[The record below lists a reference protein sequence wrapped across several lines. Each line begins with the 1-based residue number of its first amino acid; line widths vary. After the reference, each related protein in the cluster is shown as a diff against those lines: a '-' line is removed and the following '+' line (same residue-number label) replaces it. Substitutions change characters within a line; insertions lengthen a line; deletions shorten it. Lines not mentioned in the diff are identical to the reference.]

1 MPFKCSLCF
10 GISIVLFIIFVGTEY
25 YFQTKHTVPW
35 PPLPTSHAS
44 NNKSCV
50 RNGTDKSHKKPLNGK
65 DKPTKIFKMLWFV
78 PPTWLS
84 EKKTHIMDYCE
95 FKNCEISFNKNDIEN
110 SDLVLF
116 NHAEMNIQP
125 PVKRNNQIW
134 VFSSHESPPH
144 THKYYRQNQWV
155 DKFDWTFSY
164 RPDSEGY
171 GPYGNIVLRETIKER
186 NYSAIFENKSK
197 DVAWVVS
204 NCETISKRKQYV
216 QKMRKIINVDI
227 FGKCGK
233 PCDDKGG
240 GCKFNQ
246 SKYYKFYLAFE
257 NSMCK
262 DYITEK
268 LYDLFKDDT
277 DFVPVVRGAP
287 NVKEMFPANTLI
299 LALDYNSPEEL
310 AHYLKESGANETAY
324 LSYLKGKDK
333 YINKSDFF
341 VLGMCSLC
349 DKLNNKFKRRTPI
362 DILQLMSNKQCVL
375 PNDF

>member
-1 MPFKCSLCF
+1 M
-10 GISIVLFIIFVGTEY
+10 
-25 YFQTKHTVPW
+25 
-35 PPLPTSHAS
+35 PTSHAS
-44 NNKSCV
+44 NNKSFV
-50 RNGTDKSHKKPLNGK
+50 GNGTGKYPNKPSIGI

-78 PPTWLS
+78 PPAWLP
-84 EKKTHIMDYCE
+84 KQKTHIMDYCE
-95 FKNCEISFNKNDIEN
+95 FKNCEISFNKSDIDN

-144 THKYYRQNQWV
+144 MYKYYTQNQWV

-171 GPYGNIVLRETIKER
+171 APYGSIVPRETKER
-186 NYSAIFENKSK
+186 NYSAIFEKKSK

-204 NCETISKRKQYV
+204 NCETISKREQYV
-216 QKMRKIINVDI
+216 EKMGKIINVDI

-233 PCDDKGG
+233 SCDDKGG
-240 GCKFNQ
+240 GCEKSNL

-257 NSMCK
+257 NSICK
-262 DYITEK
+262 DYISEK

-277 DFVPVVRGAP
+277 DVVPVVRGAP
-287 NVKEMFPANTLI
+287 NVKAMFPANTLI
-299 LALDYNSPEEL
+299 LSVDYNSPEEL
-310 AHYLKESGANETAY
+310 AHYLKELGANETTY
-324 LSYLKGKDK
+324 LSYLKGKNN
-333 YINKSDFF
+333 YINKSNLY

-349 DKLNNKFKRRTPI
+349 DKLNNKFKRRTRL

-375 PNDF
+375 PK